1 MARDEHKLLKEY
13 VRSVVISEDFGGG
26 VEFTNKQGLINI
38 FIEPFL
44 DVFKVAKGKALE
56 LHQRTLALGRVAFTT
71 IVTTMVPF
79 LGDRYEEVFR
89 EEHEYLDKIR
99 LKYADVYNATWDAF
113 KQDDALCM
121 AFMLNPTAFLTTQFF
136 LKAPKGALNLVSSL
150 TNGSL
155 DPFLDKVK
163 EQVKTGGFKEKKS
176 RKSSEEAFKD
186 KLYAQFKKDDSYS
199 TQIESRLYESDESN
213 TTPVNW
219 LAKVLSSKQVKEKVA
234 ESPKVHEMQEIGK
247 KLVAET
253 LKKVLTQASGVL
265 KAKNLSDVEKATG
278 KKVPGTEKLANVPKD
293 EKQAL
298 EEKLVSAVKAS
309 MKTFYVKK
317 LEERVKKAIDAGVPA
332 DHPFVSAHK
341 KAVSHIQSM

>member
-1 MARDEHKLLKEY
+1 
-13 VRSVVISEDFGGG
+13 
-26 VEFTNKQGLINI
+26 
-38 FIEPFL
+38 
-44 DVFKVAKGKALE
+44 
-56 LHQRTLALGRVAFTT
+56 
-71 IVTTMVPF
+71 
-79 LGDRYEEVFR
+79 
-89 EEHEYLDKIR
+89 
-99 LKYADVYNATWDAF
+99 
-113 KQDDALCM
+113 M

-186 KLYAQFKKDDSYS
+186 KLYTQFKKDDSYS